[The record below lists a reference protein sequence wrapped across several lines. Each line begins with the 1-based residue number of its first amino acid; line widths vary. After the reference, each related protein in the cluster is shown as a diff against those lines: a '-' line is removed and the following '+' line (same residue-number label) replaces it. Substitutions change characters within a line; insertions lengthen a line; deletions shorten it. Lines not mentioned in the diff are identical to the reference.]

1 MKKFGSII
9 LILAMCRLSESGA
22 AVFAVDAANSSAT
35 FEVGYFAHGMV
46 KGVLSRISGRV
57 DLDANTRTGSGEIV
71 FDMTAVETGSAMT
84 NRFVKSG
91 SIFDTEK
98 FPQMMFR
105 ATRFDFEGDRLIAV
119 NGDLQLHGVTRAI
132 RLEAKQFACADALI
146 PELARQ
152 DLPRQP
158 CHGEFTTVIYRS
170 HFGMNRFRLLVD
182 DEVLI
187 NVSLGLERISP

>member
-1 MKKFGSII
+1 MKKFGSIM
-9 LILAMCRLSESGA
+9 LILAICRLSESSA
-22 AVFAVDAANSSAT
+22 AVFAVDGPNSSAS

-57 DLDANTRTGSGEIV
+57 DLDANTKIGSGEIV

-84 NRFVKSG
+84 NRFIKSG
-91 SIFDTEK
+91 NIFDTEK
-98 FPQMMFR
+98 YPTMMFR
-105 ATRFDFEGDRLIAV
+105 ATRFDFEGERLIAV

-132 RLEAKQFACADALI
+132 RLEAKQFACADVQL
-146 PELARQ
+146 PELSRQ
-152 DLPRQP
+152 ELQRQP